1 MAFAHTDR
9 DYEQELTNLR
19 EQLLLMGA
27 RVEDLLAICVGA
39 LADGDL
45 AAAENARERDRGI
58 DQLELTIDDLCLRIL
73 ARRQPV
79 ARDLRFVAVCLKI
92 VTDLE
97 RMGDLCVGICQRAI
111 ELGPHRDQVAGVP
124 DLLPMAN
131 NARTMVRQALDSL
144 VVGDTA
150 AAQAIIHRD
159 AVVDAGHALVV
170 RQLLLTMTREPQ
182 SVFAATRLLSVAMAF
197 ERIADHAT
205 NLAEM
210 VVFLVH
216 GTDIRHPGRHDL
228 PHTTALP
235 RGILFLGTSNAACSQ
250 LAEALARALLPP
262 HVRVFSAG
270 LTPAERVH
278 PLVAEVLAEIGIDC
292 AGHRPKALE
301 AVPLQAIDLLVIL
314 APDGRLPS
322 HALPATLAQAIWPLA
337 DPVASGAHGADQ
349 LAAFR
354 AARDAIKQQVLGLAG
369 G

>member
-1 MAFAHTDR
+1 MRFGHTDR
-9 DYEQELTNLR
+9 DYEQELSDLR

-27 RVEDLLAICVGA
+27 RVEEQLGVCVGS
-39 LADGDL
+39 LEGGDL
-45 AAAENARERDRGI
+45 ALAETARARDRVI

-111 ELGPHRDQVAGVP
+111 ELAPHRDQVAGVT

-131 NARTMVRQALDSL
+131 NARAMVRQALDSL
-144 VVGDTA
+144 VQGNTTA
-150 AAQAIIHRD
+150 AAAIIQRD

-182 SVFAATRLLSVAMAF
+182 SVYAATRLLNVAMAF

-216 GTDIRHPGRHDL
+216 GTDIRHPGLHDL
-228 PHTTALP
+228 PRADALP
-235 RGILFLGTSNAACSQ
+235 RGILFVGAGNAACSQ
-250 LAEALARALLPP
+250 LAEALARSLLPP

-270 LTPAERVH
+270 LAPDTRVH
-278 PLVAEVLAEIGIDC
+278 PMVAEVLAELGIDC
-292 AGHRPKALE
+292 ASQRPKSLD
-301 AVPLQAIDLLVIL
+301 AVPLQAIDLVVIL
-314 APDGRLPS
+314 TENAVL
-322 HALPATLAQAIWPLA
+322 AQILPATLARQTWPIA
-337 DPVASGAHGADQ
+337 DPATGGAQAAAP

-354 AARDAIKQQVLGLAG
+354 QARDAIRQRVLDLAAR
-369 G
+369 